1 MQPRRDDDGPSI
13 PAVRQAR
20 KRCVSGPQD
29 LPAEDCRAG
38 PYAQTGWH
46 DGPPAQH
53 RRYRPPAQRG
63 WHARPAQ
70 QARHGRPQRHDRR
83 IGVSNRR
90 DASLSMGQCYPRKA
104 DSAWIGLT
112 QRIVMAAPANL
123 TSTRTDHALDA
134 SSLRRDYRRAELLE
148 AEAGLD
154 PFVLFRRWFNEAL
167 EAGIDEPNALALSTV
182 MASGRPTSRIVLLK
196 GADTEGFVFFTNY
209 ESSKGRQIAG
219 QDAVSMLFFW
229 APLER
234 QIRIEGYAVKLNET
248 ESDAYFRSRPLGSR
262 IGAWASPQSQ
272 IIESREVLE
281 DLAAH
286 YQARFGDNPP
296 RPPHWGGYRVVPD
309 TFEFWQGRSSRL
321 HDRLR
326 YRREAPSAKCAWQ
339 LERLAP

>member
-1 MQPRRDDDGPSI
+1 
-13 PAVRQAR
+13 
-20 KRCVSGPQD
+20 
-29 LPAEDCRAG
+29 
-38 PYAQTGWH
+38 
-46 DGPPAQH
+46 
-53 RRYRPPAQRG
+53 
-63 WHARPAQ
+63 
-70 QARHGRPQRHDRR
+70 
-83 IGVSNRR
+83 
-90 DASLSMGQCYPRKA
+90 
-104 DSAWIGLT
+104 
-112 QRIVMAAPANL
+112 MAAPANL

-167 EAGIDEPNALALSTV
+167 EAGTDEPNAFALSTV

-272 IIESREVLE
+272 VIESREVLE